1 MDQSYDSDRDF
12 ISMEKADVLLLGW
25 LATEGVTSAIKAAGR
40 FYVNKSWASGSA
52 NWHRMADYLEQD
64 HEPGIACVLGVLSD
78 SVLATS
84 CESDDYDAAFKRLV
98 DLLPSKPHIIF
109 IYEELLHLPT
119 MSFEDYL
126 ASRHRTDFYGQNR
139 EVDEYL
145 RKQFESYV
153 ARTEHVSE
161 RLRWLNS
168 SGLTIY
174 GYKSRAQL
182 VSAAQDFLV
191 EAFRGLTMR
200 VYIPS
205 SRLWAGEMG
214 RLLNMFVEYLEKV
227 ESVRLGMD
235 ITHTGKG
242 VIYELF
248 HSEGPLPENDMGRML
263 DRFSTFLHVCMED
276 PAKAEQIVRQANLPA
291 GKADELVTRYNR
303 EAKRIASDA
312 RQDLERKIMSLRH
325 RLESEIIELDT
336 AAPAGQ
342 IGSAEQTLAEPSA
355 ATIICGPE
363 SAKPVQMLREI
374 PQIIMNNPQIVN
386 SYKGIVAQEFFG
398 QVEYSEEGQAIR
410 DLIDRF
416 ESGYANLELKSC
428 VDVLDDGDLPQNKR
442 EGAVQRLKAFLRR
455 HATTIEDKVLN
466 ILFKYV
472 DYKMTSGQ

>member
-1 MDQSYDSDRDF
+1 
-12 ISMEKADVLLLGW
+12 
-25 LATEGVTSAIKAAGR
+25 
-40 FYVNKSWASGSA
+40 
-52 NWHRMADYLEQD
+52 
-64 HEPGIACVLGVLSD
+64 
-78 SVLATS
+78 
-84 CESDDYDAAFKRLV
+84 
-98 DLLPSKPHIIF
+98 
-109 IYEELLHLPT
+109 
-119 MSFEDYL
+119 
-126 ASRHRTDFYGQNR
+126 
-139 EVDEYL
+139 
-145 RKQFESYV
+145 
-153 ARTEHVSE
+153 
-161 RLRWLNS
+161 
-168 SGLTIY
+168 
-174 GYKSRAQL
+174 
-182 VSAAQDFLV
+182 
-191 EAFRGLTMR
+191 
-200 VYIPS
+200 
-205 SRLWAGEMG
+205 
-214 RLLNMFVEYLEKV
+214 
-227 ESVRLGMD
+227 
-235 ITHTGKG
+235 
-242 VIYELF
+242 
-248 HSEGPLPENDMGRML
+248 
-263 DRFSTFLHVCMED
+263 MED